1 MILCPTAL
9 KDVLAKKCNLLEN
22 RVVFYEGE
30 LWLVDDERE
39 LKASRFDYL
48 EGKATLVV
56 TGEAT
61 IDGEMDPKVLA
72 DRLAKVH
79 NLGLIRCTPEQMAA
93 IEARLGMRD
102 GDLRDSTP
110 SEEPEPD
117 EEPDG
122 VTYIKN
128 AACLAL

>member
-1 MILCPTAL
+1 
-9 KDVLAKKCNLLEN
+9 
-22 RVVFYEGE
+22 VFYEGE

-61 IDGEMDPKVLA
+61 LEGAIDPKVLA

-93 IEARLGMRD
+93 IEASLGMRD
-102 GDLRDSTP
+102 GDLKDSTVP
-110 SEEPEPD
+110 EEPEPD
-117 EEPDG
+117 EEADG
-122 VTYIKN
+122 VIHIKN
-128 AACLAL
+128 ANYLTL